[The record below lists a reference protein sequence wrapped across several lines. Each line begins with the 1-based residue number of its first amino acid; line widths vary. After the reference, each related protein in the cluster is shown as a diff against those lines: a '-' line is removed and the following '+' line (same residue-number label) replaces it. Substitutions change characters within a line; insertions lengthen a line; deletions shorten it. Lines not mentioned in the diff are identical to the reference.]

1 MTISRD
7 EIEAARLTSELK
19 YILDNQ
25 SMRVS
30 AERRGHTAGIQEG
43 RAEGLA
49 EGLEKGLQK
58 RGLEIARNLKAAGV
72 SSEVIYQTTGL
83 KLEEIG

>member
-19 YILDNQ
+19 YVLDNQ

-30 AERRGHTAGIQEG
+30 AKREG
-43 RAEGLA
+43 RAEGLQ
-49 EGLEKGLQK
+49 E
-58 RGLEIARNLKAAGV
+58 RGLEIAKNLKAAGV
-72 SSEVIYQTTGL
+72 SEEIIYQSTGL
-83 KLEEIG
+83 RLADCSD